1 MGQPPAGGE
10 SSPTSKPER
19 RYDIDWLRVL
29 AVGLLV
35 VFHCTR
41 PFDSEPWHARNDE
54 SSLALE
60 RGADFLRFW
69 RMPLLFLVSGFGTY
83 LALGFRS
90 GARYARDRF
99 LRLFVPLVVGMAVV
113 VPPQVYVERISPW
126 MPDRQSPIDFVG
138 SYLEF
143 YPHAFQGIYPR
154 GNLSWHHLWFLAYL
168 FVFSLAALPLFLW
181 LRGPA
186 GRPTLDGAGAFLA
199 RGRAIFLLGVPL
211 ALVEIALRAHWPT
224 THALYN
230 DWGNFIHSFVLFLY
244 GYLLAAYPGFRA
256 ALERNRLPALLL
268 SGSTAAVLLAR
279 VPLRDLF
286 GGAWLPGYLA
296 RQTLAAF
303 NEWFWILAVL
313 GYGLA
318 WLERPSPVLRYA
330 TEIVYPFYIWHQ
342 TVIVVLAYFILRWPA
357 GVPVKFVA
365 LTGASLAVTL
375 LMCELVKLTGPTRFL
390 FGMKPRVVATRG
402 S

>member
-10 SSPTSKPER
+10 SPPSKPQR

-41 PFDSEPWHARNDE
+41 PFDSEPWHARNGE

-90 GARYARDRF
+90 GARYARDRL

-138 SYLEF
+138 SFLEF
-143 YPHAFQGIYPR
+143 YPHAFQGIYPG

-186 GRPTLDGAGAFLA
+186 GRRALDGAGAFLA
-199 RGRAIFLLGVPL
+199 RGRAIFLLAVPL

-230 DWGNFIHSFVLFLY
+230 DWANFTHSFVLFLY

-256 ALERNRLPALLL
+256 ALERNRLLALVL
-268 SGSTAAVLLAR
+268 GASTAAVLLPR
-279 VPLRDLF
+279 LPLRDLF
-286 GGAWLPGYLA
+286 GGAWLPGYLVG
-296 RQTLAAF
+296 QTLAAF

-313 GYGLA
+313 GYGQA

-357 GVPVKFVA
+357 GVPVKFVV

-375 LMCELVKLTGPTRFL
+375 VMCELVKLAGPTRFL
-390 FGMKPRVVATRG
+390 FGMKPRVQATRG